1 MLTYICDH
9 GDQYLTN
16 ILIDLD
22 GQQLTVRMK
31 RAVNNGQVVVSLL
44 SEILDPV
51 SEVITLSENE
61 SFDPEVVRVVLD
73 VIVDHLNQEYKN
85 IMKEVWN

>member
-31 RAVNNGQVVVSLL
+31 RTANSGQVVVSLP

-51 SEVITLSENE
+51 SELIMLSDDDSETLA
-61 SFDPEVVRVVLD
+61 D
-73 VIVDHLNQEYKN
+73 IVGLIGRRMTGELQ
-85 IMKEVWN
+85 MRTFQ

>member
-31 RAVNNGQVVVSLL
+31 RTANSGQVVVSLP

-51 SEVITLSENE
+51 SELIMLSDDDSETLA
-61 SFDPEVVRVVLD
+61 D
-73 VIVDHLNQEYKN
+73 IVGLIGRRMTGEPQ
-85 IMKEVWN
+85 MRTFQ

>member
-31 RAVNNGQVVVSLL
+31 RAANNGQVVVSLP

-51 SEVITLSENE
+51 SELE
-61 SFDPEVVRVVLD
+61 STSKCGVSCGTPPAKGATNV
-73 VIVDHLNQEYKN
+73 
-85 IMKEVWN
+85 

>member
-31 RAVNNGQVVVSLL
+31 RTANSGQVVVSLP

-51 SEVITLSENE
+51 SELIMLSDDDSETLADIAGLIGRRMTGELQMRT
-61 SFDPEVVRVVLD
+61 F
-73 VIVDHLNQEYKN
+73 Q
-85 IMKEVWN
+85 

>member
-51 SEVITLSENE
+51 SEVITLSDDDSETLA
-61 SFDPEVVRVVLD
+61 D
-73 VIVDHLNQEYKN
+73 IVGLIGRRMTGELQ
-85 IMKEVWN
+85 MRTFQ

>member
-31 RAVNNGQVVVSLL
+31 RTANSGQVVVSLP

-51 SEVITLSENE
+51 SELIMLSDDDSETLADIAGLIGRRMTGEPQMRT
-61 SFDPEVVRVVLD
+61 F
-73 VIVDHLNQEYKN
+73 Q
-85 IMKEVWN
+85 

>member
-9 GDQYLTN
+9 GGQYLTN

-31 RAVNNGQVVVSLL
+31 RTANSGQVVVSLP

-51 SEVITLSENE
+51 SELIMLSDDDSETLADIAGLIGRRMTGEPQMRT
-61 SFDPEVVRVVLD
+61 F
-73 VIVDHLNQEYKN
+73 Q
-85 IMKEVWN
+85 